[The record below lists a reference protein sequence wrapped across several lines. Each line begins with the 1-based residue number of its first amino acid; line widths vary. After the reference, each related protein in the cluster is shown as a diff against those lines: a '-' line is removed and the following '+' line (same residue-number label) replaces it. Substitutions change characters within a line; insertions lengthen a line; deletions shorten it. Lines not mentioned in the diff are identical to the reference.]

1 MKSLWSGGIAM
12 TPSLVWAKTVATKA
26 FASIWIVESVSGD
39 DFQHIHLVFSDGF
52 SWLSMVVVDALVVST
67 TWGESNLEDW
77 GC

>member
-26 FASIWIVESVSGD
+26 SASIWIVESVSGD